1 MIKLLTNNITVS
13 KSYYENDTYDAIV
26 VGTGISGGWA
36 AKELCEKGF
45 KTLVLERGRMIEHVK
60 DYPTMNDDPWDYK
73 FKGQQTRE
81 EAARQQKQART
92 GYTTNKASAH
102 WFVDDIDH
110 PYNETK
116 RFDWMRGYHV
126 GGRSIMWGRHSYRLS
141 DLDFNANKKD
151 GVAVDWPIR
160 YKDIAPWYDYVE
172 SYIGVSGRKEGLSQ
186 LPDGNFLPPM
196 DLNCVEEHIRE
207 KIAENFDGRVLTAGR
222 VAHITG
228 DKKFE
233 GRSNCQFRNR
243 CIRGCPYGGYFSSPS
258 STLPAASKTNNMT
271 LRPYSIVSEV
281 LYDPDTKE
289 ATGVKVIDTE
299 TKEEMEFKANVI
311 FLCASAI
318 ASTSILMQSKSD
330 RFPDGLGNDS
340 GELGH
345 NVMDHHFLVGASG
358 KFDGFEDSYYKGR
371 KPNGIYLPRFRNLK
385 DNEGLDFI
393 RGYGYQ
399 GGASRG
405 DWQEA
410 IAELGYGKEMKEA
423 IVKPGGWTMGLLAFG
438 ECLPYHDNKMT
449 LDYDKLDK
457 WGLPTVTFDAEFK
470 ENELKMRK
478 DMKEQAVAMLE
489 KAGCREIS
497 SYDNIGAPGL
507 GIHEMGTARMGRDP
521 KTSVLNGNNQVHTV
535 KNVYVTDGSF
545 MTSSGCQ
552 NPSLTY
558 MAMTARAADHA
569 SKNFKTSSNA

>member
-1 MIKLLTNNITVS
+1 MSNI
-13 KSYYENDTYDAIV
+13 YENDSYDAIV

-45 KTLVLERGRMIEHVK
+45 KTLVLERGRMVEHVK

-73 FKGQQTRE
+73 YKGHITRE
-81 EAARQQKQART
+81 EKKRQFKQART
-92 GYTTNKASAH
+92 GYTTSAPSKH
-102 WFVDDIDH
+102 WFVDDIKH

-141 DLDFNANKKD
+141 DLDFGANKRD
-151 GVAVDWPIR
+151 GVGVDWPIR
-160 YKDIAPWYDYVE
+160 YKDVAPWYDKVE
-172 SYIGVSGRKEGLSQ
+172 SYIGVCGEKLGLNQ
-186 LPDGNFLPPM
+186 LPDGQFLPPM
-196 DLNCVEEHIRE
+196 DLNCVEDYFRQS
-207 KIAENFDGRVLTAGR
+207 IAENFDGRVMTSGR

-233 GRSNCQFRNR
+233 GRSKCQFRNR
-243 CIRGCPYGGYFSSPS
+243 CIRGCPYGGYFSSNS
-258 STLPAASKTNNMT
+258 STLPAASRTGNMD

-281 LYDPDTKE
+281 LYDPDTKR

-299 TKEEMEFKANVI
+299 TKEEFEYKANVI
-311 FLCASAI
+311 FLCASAV

-345 NVMDHHFLVGASG
+345 NVMDHHFKAGASG
-358 KFDGFEDSYYKGR
+358 KYDGFEDSYYKGR
-371 KPNGIYLPRFRNLK
+371 KPNGIYLPRFRNLQGQ
-385 DNEGLDFI
+385 DSDVDFL

-405 DWQEA
+405 NWSES
-410 IAELGYGKEMKEA
+410 IAEAAYGEDLKKA
-423 IVKPGGWTMGLLAFG
+423 VSAPGGWTMGLMGFG
-438 ECLPYHDNKMT
+438 EMLPAHENKMT
-449 LDYDKLDK
+449 LDYNKLDD
-457 WGLPTVTFDAEFK
+457 WGLPTITFDAEFK

-478 DMKEQAVAMLE
+478 DMVSQAVEMLE
-489 KAGCREIS
+489 KAGFRDVNG
-497 SYDNIGAPGL
+497 YDDIGAPGL
-507 GIHEMGTARMGRDP
+507 GIHEMGMARMGRDP
-521 KTSVLNGNNQVHTV
+521 KTSVLNGNNQLHDVP
-535 KNVYVTDGSF
+535 NVYVTDGAC

-558 MAMTARAADHA
+558 MALTARAADHA
-569 SKNFKTSSNA
+569 SKNFKKSNA